1 MEISA
6 GLWIWRRKFDTCAVC
21 CMLMI
26 LCYIWNDS
34 FQNTGT
40 VGLHSRYRS
49 KDVRDLVRLL
59 QILNPHFG
67 VVTIR
72 LRWCRNQGEKK
83 KSQNRHLTFK
93 LQLKFFDLLISPVI
107 VLFATCL
114 RCVATHRNNLDSWP
128 SSWGASKTPQLC
140 HELPIKARRRCD
152 DPAAP
157 MLSHRWS
164 AIRHPKSRT
173 SFTQIY
179 CVPHNIKGKVQE
191 KKKRSNDLKRRCS
204 ACHPS
209 PKRRFLDLDQ
219 RVPVEL
225 ASTPKG
231 EPKAKNI
238 YIE

>member
-1 MEISA
+1 
-6 GLWIWRRKFDTCAVC
+6 
-21 CMLMI
+21 
-26 LCYIWNDS
+26 
-34 FQNTGT
+34 
-40 VGLHSRYRS
+40 
-49 KDVRDLVRLL
+49 
-59 QILNPHFG
+59 
-67 VVTIR
+67 
-72 LRWCRNQGEKK
+72 
-83 KSQNRHLTFK
+83 
-93 LQLKFFDLLISPVI
+93 
-107 VLFATCL
+107 
-114 RCVATHRNNLDSWP
+114 
-128 SSWGASKTPQLC
+128 
-140 HELPIKARRRCD
+140 
-152 DPAAP
+152 

-191 KKKRSNDLKRRCS
+191 KKNGPTISNDVVLRG
-204 ACHPS
+204 HPS

>member
-1 MEISA
+1 
-6 GLWIWRRKFDTCAVC
+6 
-21 CMLMI
+21 MLYADDFMLHMKWLLSKYWDCRI
-26 LCYIWNDS
+26 TLTLPIERCSRSGPTAANSKPS
-34 FQNTGT
+34 F
-40 VGLHSRYRS
+40 
-49 KDVRDLVRLL
+49 
-59 QILNPHFG
+59 
-67 VVTIR
+67 
-72 LRWCRNQGEKK
+72 WCRHDTIAVVPQSGRKK

>member
-1 MEISA
+1 
-6 GLWIWRRKFDTCAVC
+6 
-21 CMLMI
+21 MLYADDFMLHMKWLLSKYWDCRI
-26 LCYIWNDS
+26 TLTLPIERCSRSGPTAANSKPS
-34 FQNTGT
+34 F
-40 VGLHSRYRS
+40 
-49 KDVRDLVRLL
+49 
-59 QILNPHFG
+59 
-67 VVTIR
+67 
-72 LRWCRNQGEKK
+72 WCRHDTIAVVPQSGRKK

-179 CVPHNIKGKVQE
+179 CVLHNIKGKVQE